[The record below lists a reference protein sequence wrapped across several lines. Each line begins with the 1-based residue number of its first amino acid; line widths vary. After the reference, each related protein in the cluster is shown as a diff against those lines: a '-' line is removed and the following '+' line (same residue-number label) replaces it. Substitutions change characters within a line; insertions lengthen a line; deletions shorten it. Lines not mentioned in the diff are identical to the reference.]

1 MVRRYNNNPSIFSR
15 TRRTRP
21 QRQYAT
27 TAGAPAYGQP
37 AYDQPSV
44 LSRTHRRRGLGLGLG
59 GRRRAAAPAVV
70 EQQQAPVMTSGALPV
85 RQRRA
90 PLFGRR
96 RRQPVVVEEP
106 VVQRRRTSVSDKIAG
121 ALMRLQGTLTRRPG
135 LKVRLNSLWSR
146 SLANG

>member
-1 MVRRYNNNPSIFSR
+1 M
-15 TRRTRP
+15 TR
-21 QRQYAT
+21 
-27 TAGAPAYGQP
+27 
-37 AYDQPSV
+37 
-44 LSRTHRRRGLGLGLG
+44 
-59 GRRRAAAPAVV
+59 
-70 EQQQAPVMTSGALPV
+70 GALPV

-135 LKVRLNSLWSR
+135 LKAAGTRRMHGTDGYGSQR
-146 SLANG
+146 TYY